1 MASMV
6 PHRPSPTASITLFSE
21 GSGASAHG
29 TAGASSTSYSPA
41 RFIVV
46 PSQFRAPRDLQRLRR
61 LVEQDG
67 LGLQVSHQSLDAAFA
82 PETGLLEPSVGESE
96 VQAQPVLADRTCADA
111 PHDAVRRLRVVGQ
124 YRAVQAVVRL
134 VRNADRILLV
144 LDRDQAQD
152 GTEDLFLRDAALVLH
167 AGEERG
173 LDEVAAPQMPGSVAA
188 GDEIGRAAAVLDVH
202 LD

>member
-6 PHRPSPTASITLFSE
+6 PHRPSPTARLTVFSG
-21 GSGASAHG
+21 GSGPSPHEPACASRLPSA
-29 TAGASSTSYSPA
+29 ARYASSTSYSPA

-67 LGLQVSHQSLDAAFA
+67 LGLQVSHQSLDTAFA
-82 PETGLLEPSVGESE
+82 AETGLLEPSVGESE

-111 PHDAVRRLRVVGQ
+111 PRDAARGLRGVGQ
-124 YRAVQAVVRL
+124 DRAVQAVVRL

-152 GTEDLFLRDAALVLH
+152 GTEDLFLRDAALVL
-167 AGEERG
+167 
-173 LDEVAAPQMPGSVAA
+173 
-188 GDEIGRAAAVLDVH
+188 
-202 LD
+202 

>member
-6 PHRPSPTASITLFSE
+6 PHRPSPTASIKLFSE
-21 GSGASAHG
+21 GSGPSAHAPVCSPRLP
-29 TAGASSTSYSPA
+29 TPAGYASSTSYSPA

-67 LGLQVSHQSLDAAFA
+67 LGLQVSHQSLDTAFA

-111 PHDAVRRLRVVGQ
+111 PRDAVRRLRVVGQ
-124 YRAVQAVVRL
+124 YRAVQAVV
-134 VRNADRILLV
+134 
-144 LDRDQAQD
+144 
-152 GTEDLFLRDAALVLH
+152 
-167 AGEERG
+167 
-173 LDEVAAPQMPGSVAA
+173 
-188 GDEIGRAAAVLDVH
+188 
-202 LD
+202 